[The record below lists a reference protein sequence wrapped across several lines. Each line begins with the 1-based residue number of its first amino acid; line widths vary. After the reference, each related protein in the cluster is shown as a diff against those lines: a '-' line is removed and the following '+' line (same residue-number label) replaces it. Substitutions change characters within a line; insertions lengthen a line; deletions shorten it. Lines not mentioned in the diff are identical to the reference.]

1 LKKIRFNGQLIYN
14 RVALKTSRQSPLP
27 ASLWLSLATT
37 PFLLGI
43 VAVRSLTQSL
53 IELGQASEEVFRGD
67 RLPILNF
74 PEPDDK
80 AIDS

>member
-1 LKKIRFNGQLIYN
+1 M
-14 RVALKTSRQSPLP
+14 KTSRQSPLP

-37 PFLLGI
+37 PFLFGML
-43 VAVRSLTQSL
+43 AFRSLTQSL

-74 PEPDDK
+74 PEPDDQ
-80 AIDS
+80 AIDN